1 MTFVQL
7 EFVWFYLT
15 MFALYWAFASSRRVQ
30 NLLLAIGSAVFYGWI
45 HPWFLFLLY
54 FSAVLDYGCGRAMAR
69 YPEHKGWFLALS
81 VSGNLGMLGYFKYM
95 DFFLENVVAT
105 FDVLGLETSVH
116 TLGIFL
122 PVGISFYTFQTMS
135 YTIDIYRGELAP
147 RKNFLDYVVFV
158 SFFPQLVAGPVERAS
173 NLLPQME
180 KPRVFSIDQVRS
192 GFGLA
197 MWGAFKKVAVA
208 DTVAPYVDKI
218 FLLDDPSF
226 PLVWVGALG
235 FSIQILADFSGYTD
249 IARGVARML
258 GINLMLNFDNPYIS
272 TNPSEFWRRWHIS
285 FSSWIYDYVYRPLR
299 GVRRGFWI
307 FCYASIGSMLFSGL
321 WHGANW
327 NFVLFGL
334 YFGLLAVGYRA
345 VVPRIPASWKT
356 QRFSWPLAVLIYQ
369 FWWLVGIIT
378 FREPE
383 VTRTFSHLTRLPV
396 GVEMADWAAAAVVL
410 SVLIGCSLPQLISL
424 SLEKSGW
431 MARLRQS
438 RWFLPLQTTTWTLY
452 ALCIFSFVRVSANDF
467 IYFQF

>member
-7 EFVWFYLT
+7 EFVGFYLT
-15 MFALYWAFASSRRVQ
+15 MFALYWSLASSRRAQ
-30 NLLLAIGSAVFYGWI
+30 NLLLAVGSAVFYGWI
-45 HPWFLFLLY
+45 HPWFLALLY
-54 FSAVLDYGCGRAMAR
+54 FSAVLDYSCGRAMAR
-69 YPEHKGWFLALS
+69 YPGHKGWFLA
-81 VSGNLGMLGYFKYM
+81 VSLAGNLGMLGYFKYM
-95 DFFLENVVAT
+95 DFFLENVIAA
-105 FDVLGLETSVH
+105 FDLLGLGTSVH

-135 YTIDIYRGELAP
+135 YTLDIYRGELEP
-147 RKNFLDYVVFV
+147 RTNFLDYVVFV

-180 KPRVFSIDQVRS
+180 KPRVFSIDRVRS

-249 IARGVARML
+249 IARGTARML
-258 GINLMLNFDNPYIS
+258 GFDLMVNFNNPYIS

-285 FSSWIYDYVYRPLR
+285 FSSWIVDYVYRPLR
-299 GVRRGFWI
+299 GARRGFWI

-327 NFVLFGL
+327 NFILFGL

-345 VVPRIPASWKT
+345 VVPVIPASWKT

-383 VTRTFSHLTRLPV
+383 VMRTFSHLTRLPV
-396 GVEMADWAAAAVVL
+396 GVDAVDWAAAAVVL
-410 SVLIGCSLPQLISL
+410 SVLIGCALPQLIAL
-424 SLEKSGW
+424 CLEKSGW
-431 MARLRQS
+431 MARMRQS
-438 RWFLPLQTTTWTLY
+438 PWFLPAETTTWTLY